1 MAAGGPFQSVNCRC
15 RKWLPEVGMLS
26 PTDPVFVGYKI
37 SPKRISGMLIVS
49 RQLLRQQTGP
59 ELDRILIND
68 LSRQLASYLDQCA
81 IYGGGLINVPWVPQ
95 NVAIDLANLH
105 PSFCAVEEQI
115 ETANVSMDCYGV
127 IVSPGTRKILRT
139 TPSFHG
145 RLNHDLG
152 RTSQPA
158 KFAGSHR
165 RKSVRRMLEQ
175 HNVLHLGSRRRT
187 LD

>member
-1 MAAGGPFQSVNCRC
+1 
-15 RKWLPEVGMLS
+15 MLS

-105 PSFCAVEEQI
+105 PPDSR
-115 ETANVSMDCYGV
+115 S
-127 IVSPGTRKILRT
+127 S
-139 TPSFHG
+139 
-145 RLNHDLG
+145 
-152 RTSQPA
+152 
-158 KFAGSHR
+158 
-165 RKSVRRMLEQ
+165 
-175 HNVLHLGSRRRT
+175 SRRESFAPAT
-187 LD
+187 LRFHRHRLTPQQNPETLSLWPLRHPISLTVPG

>member
-68 LSRQLASYLDQCA
+68 LPMQLASYLDQCA
-81 IYGGGLINVPWVPQ
+81 LYGGESADRLNRVPWVPQ

-105 PSFCAVEEQI
+105 PPDSR
-115 ETANVSMDCYGV
+115 S
-127 IVSPGTRKILRT
+127 S
-139 TPSFHG
+139 
-145 RLNHDLG
+145 
-152 RTSQPA
+152 
-158 KFAGSHR
+158 
-165 RKSVRRMLEQ
+165 
-175 HNVLHLGSRRRT
+175 SRRESFAPAT
-187 LD
+187 LRFHRHRLTPQQNPETLSL